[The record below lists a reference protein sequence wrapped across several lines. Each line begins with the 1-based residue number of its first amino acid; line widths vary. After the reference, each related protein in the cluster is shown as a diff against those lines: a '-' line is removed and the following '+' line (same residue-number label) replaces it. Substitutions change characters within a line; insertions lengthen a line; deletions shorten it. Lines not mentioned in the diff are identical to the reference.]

1 MRYLDVKAVKTKC
14 KEINPDAQVSTEF
27 LIALDVKVED
37 IIKRSTEWYT
47 NKKRIT
53 EMVTK

>member
-1 MRYLDVKAVKTKC
+1 MRYLNKKAIVDRC
-14 KEINPDAQVSTEF
+14 HELHEGQVSTEF

-37 IIKRSTEWYT
+37 ILKKSCEWFG

>member
-1 MRYLDVKAVKTKC
+1 MRFLNEKAVKQRC
-14 KEINPDAQVSTEF
+14 HELHEGQVSKEF

-37 IIKRSTEWYT
+37 ILKKSCEWFG

-53 EMVTK
+53 EMVSK